1 MIEREQPGKPTMD
14 STKLVGLLILGVILS
29 IAIWQDMVHR
39 KIPNALV
46 LLASAFALLWSTTAA
61 GVGLGSAL
69 LGGLVAFLVFVI
81 FYVIGAMG
89 AGDVKLVSAV
99 GMFLGPA
106 DVLGLCI
113 TVLMA
118 GGVQSLI
125 WALWKSRLQDVLRN
139 TAQAMRNSAMR
150 LVLGEWPDA
159 QDFPSGRDSMPY
171 ALAIGVGTLA
181 HALWKSAF

>member
-1 MIEREQPGKPTMD
+1 MTLD
-14 STKLVGLLILGVILS
+14 STKLIGLLIMGVILL
-29 IAIWQDMVHR
+29 IAIWQDMAHR

-46 LLASAFALLWSTTAA
+46 LLASTFALLWSTTAA

-69 LGGLVAFLVFVI
+69 LGGLVAFGVFVF

-99 GMFLGPA
+99 GLFLGRA

-113 TVLMA
+113 TVLIA

-125 WALWKSRLQDVLRN
+125 WALWKSRLKDVLGN
-139 TAQAMRNSAMR
+139 TVQAARNSVMR
-150 LVLGEWPDA
+150 LAHGESPDA
-159 QDFPSGRDSMPY
+159 QDFPSGQEPMPY

-181 HALWKSAF
+181 HVLWKSVF

>member
-1 MIEREQPGKPTMD
+1 MTFDRTQ
-14 STKLVGLLILGVILS
+14 LLGLLIMGVILL
-29 IAIWQDMVHR
+29 IAIWQDMAHR

-46 LLASAFALLWSTTAA
+46 LLASTFALLWSTTAA

-69 LGGLVAFLVFVI
+69 LGGLVAFGVFVV

-99 GMFLGPA
+99 GMFLGRA

-113 TVLMA
+113 TVLIA
-118 GGVQSLI
+118 GGLQSLI
-125 WALWKSRLQDVLRN
+125 WALWKSRLKDVLHN
-139 TAQAMRNSAMR
+139 TVQAMRNSAMR
-150 LVLGEWPDA
+150 LAQGEIPNA
-159 QDFPSGRDSMPY
+159 QDFPAGHDPMPY

-181 HALWKSAF
+181 YVIWKSAF

>member
-1 MIEREQPGKPTMD
+1 MTPG
-14 STKLVGLLILGVILS
+14 STHNLGLLIMGVILL
-29 IAIWQDMVHR
+29 IAIWQDMAHR

-69 LGGLVAFLVFVI
+69 LGGLVAFGVFVV

-99 GMFLGPA
+99 GMFLGRA

-113 TVLMA
+113 TVLIA

-125 WALWKSRLQDVLRN
+125 WALWKSRLPDVLHN
-139 TAQAMRNSAMR
+139 TVQAMRNSAMR
-150 LVLGEWPDA
+150 LAQGEIPNA
-159 QDFPSGRDSMPY
+159 QDFPVGQEPMPY
-171 ALAIGVGTLA
+171 ALAIGAGAMAYVI
-181 HALWKSAF
+181 WKSAF

>member
-1 MIEREQPGKPTMD
+1 MTFDRTQ
-14 STKLVGLLILGVILS
+14 LLGLLIMGVILL
-29 IAIWQDMVHR
+29 IAIWQDMAHR

-69 LGGLVAFLVFVI
+69 LGGLVAFGVFVV

-99 GMFLGPA
+99 GMFLGRA

-113 TVLMA
+113 TILIA

-125 WALWKSRLQDVLRN
+125 WALWKSRLTDVLHN
-139 TAQAMRNSAMR
+139 TLQALRHSAMR
-150 LVLGEWPDA
+150 LAHGEIPGA
-159 QDFPSGRDSMPY
+159 QDFPVGQEPMPY
-171 ALAIGVGTLA
+171 ALAIGIGAMV
-181 HALWKSAF
+181 HVIWKSAF

>member
-1 MIEREQPGKPTMD
+1 MTIN
-14 STKLVGLLILGVILS
+14 STKLMGLLIMGLILA

-39 KIPNALV
+39 KIPNALIV
-46 LLASAFALLWSTTAA
+46 LASAFALLWSTTAA

-69 LGGLVAFLVFVI
+69 LGGLVAFLVFVV

-99 GMFLGPA
+99 GLFLGRA

-113 TVLMA
+113 TVLIA
-118 GGVQSLI
+118 GGLQSLI
-125 WALWKSRLQDVLRN
+125 WALWKSRLKDVLNN
-139 TAQAMRNSAMR
+139 TVQGMRNSAMR
-150 LVLGEWPDA
+150 LAHGELPDA
-159 QDFPSGRDSMPY
+159 QDFPSGRESMPY

-181 HALWKSAF
+181 YLIWKTAF